1 MTKKKF
7 KSCNQMIYK
16 YQNIFAFKYFAVII
30 HAIKETRYSAAD
42 ACKVWS
48 IVMTDNKLTKIN
60 ENKVK
65 EM

>member
-1 MTKKKF
+1 
-7 KSCNQMIYK
+7 MIYK

-30 HAIKETRYSAAD
+30 HAIKETRCSVAD